1 MQISAPHL
9 YESFKIQGPKIY
21 CVLSLIILFPFL
33 HCFFS
38 LYTITK
44 KKDFWSPSASYIK
57 LLPPKKLII
66 LYMINFE
73 VNNRCE
79 FLSAI
84 SKGVTGVKQTS
95 VSKWYWEIN
104 LKLQTKF
111 ARQILLKPSALELF
125 IFNFSTPCI

>member
-9 YESFKIQGPKIY
+9 YESLKIQGPKIY
-21 CVLSLIILFPFL
+21 CVLPLIILFPFL
-33 HCFFS
+33 HFFS

-44 KKDFWSPSASYIK
+44 KKKGFCSPSEPYIK
-57 LLPPKKLII
+57 LLPKKTLII

-79 FLSAI
+79 LLSAI
-84 SKGVTGVKQTS
+84 SKGVAGVKQTY

-111 ARQILLKPSALELF
+111 ARQILLNTLVPELF
-125 IFNFSTPCI
+125 F